1 MTERDPYYVKK
12 GRVDDDGHIRAV
24 ESSLVIMHNPIDVF
38 GEKATH
44 NQTVTGEYT
53 YPPPGEDT
61 HDRAQTSGYFHVGE
75 MMELIDSTPPSPADN
90 AILPLLTTGDAN
102 IDSRPTGLNLKSNPY
117 LHLPSPLEESPH
129 PLEQHGNIYELDSRT
144 YTHEHDKQP
153 HQLRSL
159 APRIDMSTIPGSR
172 SVYNTYRTTHLLA
185 TLTAASGHV
194 AAPPLVMPPTAF
206 VPPAPNMN
214 YPYRTT
220 DAPISSSGQSL
231 LSLPYG
237 SRVGEPIPF
246 DLQPVI
252 NAISR
257 LDKVS
262 NTGHPERRILKKPYD
277 GTYASASPDE
287 RLIRDHFASGSGLLK
302 SDSPLRDWY
311 GDLRVFSAKMW
322 EFLAV
327 QKTRMNARR

>member
-1 MTERDPYYVKK
+1 MTELDPYYVKK

-24 ESSLVIMHNPIDVF
+24 ESSLMIMHNPVDVF
-38 GEKATH
+38 GEKATD
-44 NQTVTGEYT
+44 NQTVTGGAYT
-53 YPPPGEDT
+53 YPPPSEGT
-61 HDRAQTSGYFHVGE
+61 HDRARMSGYFHVGE
-75 MMELIDSTPPSPADN
+75 MVDLIDSTPSPADN
-90 AILPLLTTGDAN
+90 AVLPVLTTEDADL
-102 IDSRPTGLNLKSNPY
+102 DSRPTGLNLRTVPY
-117 LHLPSPLEESPH
+117 LQLPSPPEENTH
-129 PLEQHGNIYELDSRT
+129 PLEQNGNICGLDFRT
-144 YTHEHDKQP
+144 HAQDHDKHP
-153 HQLRSL
+153 YPLRSL
-159 APRIDMSTIPGSR
+159 APRVDMSNIPGST
-172 SVYNTYRTTHLLA
+172 SVYNTYSTNHLLIS
-185 TLTAASGHV
+185 LTAASGHV
-194 AAPPLVMPPTAF
+194 AAPPVMPPTGF
-206 VPPAPNMN
+206 VPPAPNMT

-220 DAPISSSGQSL
+220 DNPISSSGHSL

-237 SRVGEPIPF
+237 PRVGEPIPF

-262 NTGHPERRILKKPYD
+262 NTGHPERRILKKPYE
-277 GTYASASPDE
+277 GTYASASSDE

-327 QKTRMNARR
+327 QKARVNARR